1 MRPPGGFTP
10 DMMNYANNI
19 DVYQIWADMVT
30 FDKGNFDKNS
40 RPYHCVCLARRDAHK
55 YVFSQEEVIEKY
67 RDSIVMKERM
77 PDIMSAAM
85 GNDMLTA
92 RFETLEQCFEFADMY
107 LKQC

>member
-1 MRPPGGFTP
+1 
-10 DMMNYANNI
+10 
-19 DVYQIWADMVT
+19 
-30 FDKGNFDKNS
+30 
-40 RPYHCVCLARRDAHK
+40 
-55 YVFSQEEVIEKY
+55 
-67 RDSIVMKERM
+67 M

>member
-1 MRPPGGFTP
+1 MF
-10 DMMNYANNI
+10 
-19 DVYQIWADMVT
+19 
-30 FDKGNFDKNS
+30 
-40 RPYHCVCLARRDAHK
+40 
-55 YVFSQEEVIEKY
+55 FSQEEVIEKY